1 MPTYEQIMKTDLS
14 QLNTAAAKWD
24 DMAGEFKKLEDRYKG
39 QVQGVSLDGTW
50 TGKASLYSRP
60 SFTKTRGQ
68 YAAAQI
74 EAKAVASLLRDA
86 YAQFV
91 DLKKRVESARDDA
104 IRAHMKVSEA
114 GVASFDYSSVSA
126 AEGEAIRH
134 DPQLRD
140 VENSWSQHID
150 QAVSAMNDADQ
161 GVRTALEAVGRDTDP
176 LDDSNGFNAKANGD
190 VEYYEAQAA
199 IPLAEKIK
207 DGDKLSPEEL
217 ARAEALFRDNAHD
230 KVFTQTLLQSLGPDG
245 AIKFTRHVN
254 DWSISGKSHKD
265 DYATLERGFA
275 TSLATA
281 TTVPGRVADL
291 PPGSAKYNEWLNSP
305 DGKFYKGWMEGMEKA
320 GVHNYGEESRPLHGY
335 QILTTLMQKA
345 DTPYDDQ
352 YLNALGDQMIA
363 AEKEEKHG
371 RFDTSGADYKGITPD
386 PIDALL
392 GVMSKN
398 PDAATFF
405 FDPADRTGADHLH
418 YLAGHGS
425 GTREWPQQMV
435 TGGVVVVATATF
447 DLPDSHAGLGLAL
460 EAAAT
465 GHPPFGPNQDPW
477 PVPTHTGAQA
487 RVMNGIIGTLD
498 QGTSTEVHKNMQAAV
513 AKALAEYT
521 PDTHQILGN
530 AGGGYIRGMNGG
542 FFVDDQGMAHLAT
555 TPDKLV
561 HVMRGL
567 SEDPAAFADLS
578 KTELR
583 YLDQEL
589 GRLPKGAS
597 PLDQNDLLAK
607 SGNALGTYTAI
618 REDVLNDG
626 RVKAYSA
633 ADWKAKVAYHIIGG
647 IVTPMSIP
655 MAGGGTF
662 VVGDGQQRGVD
673 TLAWMWGNDLKAAAD
688 AKANAKISDTYLNAD
703 TQMRTVVNTWGEGRY
718 GTGDPEAR
726 KLVDEYIRRM
736 HDSHTT
742 GLSQAKGYL
751 TDTTN

>member
-1 MPTYEQIMKTDLS
+1 MLTYELVMKTDLS
-14 QLNTAAAKWD
+14 QLTTAAAKWD
-24 DMAGEFKKLEDRYKG
+24 EMAGEFKKLEDRYRT
-39 QVQGVSLDGTW
+39 QVQSVSLGDTW
-50 TGKASLYSRP
+50 TGQASLYSRP
-60 SFTKTRGQ
+60 NFATTHAQ
-68 YAAAQI
+68 YGAAQI

-104 IRAHMKVSEA
+104 IKAGMKVSEA
-114 GVASFDYSSVSA
+114 GQASFDYSRVSA
-126 AEGEAIRH
+126 TEGDAVRH
-134 DPQLRD
+134 DPGLRTT
-140 VENSWSQHID
+140 ENSWSQHIA
-150 QAVSAMNDADQ
+150 QAVSVVNDADQ
-161 GVRTALEAVGRDTDP
+161 GVKIALEAVGADTA
-176 LDDSNGFNAKANGD
+176 LDGATNGFNAKANGD
-190 VEYYEAQAA
+190 VEYYEAEKA

-207 DGDKLSPEEL
+207 GGHKLSPEEL
-217 ARAEALFRDNAHD
+217 AEAESLFRDNSHD
-230 KVFTQTLLQSLGPDG
+230 KVFTQTLLQSLGADG
-245 AIKFTRHVN
+245 AIEFTRHVN
-254 DWSISGKSHKD
+254 DWSFSDKSHKG
-265 DYATLERGFA
+265 DYASLERDFA

-281 TTVPGRVADL
+281 TAVPGKVTDM
-291 PPGSAKYNEWLNSP
+291 PPGSAKYQEWVNSP

-320 GVHNYGEESRPLHGY
+320 GADNYGDNTRPLRGY
-335 QILTTLMQKA
+335 QLLTTLMQKA
-345 DTPYDDQ
+345 DGTFDDQ

-363 AEKEEKHG
+363 AERGKKYSI
-371 RFDTSGADYKGITPD
+371 FDTWGADYKGVTPD
-386 PIDALL
+386 PVDALL
-392 GVMSKN
+392 GLMSKN

-405 FDPADRTGADHLH
+405 FDPADKTGADHLH
-418 YLAGHGS
+418 YLAGHGKD
-425 GTREWPQQMV
+425 TRDWPQHMV
-435 TGGVVVVATATF
+435 SGGVATATY

-465 GHPPFGPNQDPW
+465 GHPPFAPNRDPW
-477 PVPTHTGAQA
+477 PVPTHTEAQA

-530 AGGGYIRGMNGG
+530 AGGGYIRGMHDG
-542 FFVDDQGMAHLAT
+542 FWVDDKGMAHLAT
-555 TPDKLV
+555 SPDKLV

-567 SEDPAAFADLS
+567 SEDPGAYADLS

-589 GRLPKGAS
+589 SRLPQGAG
-597 PLDQNDLLAK
+597 PLDQNDLIAK

-626 RVKAYSA
+626 RINAYSS
-633 ADWKAKVAYHIIGG
+633 ADWKAKVAYHVIGG
-647 IVTPMSIP
+647 IVTPMTIP
-655 MAGGGTF
+655 TTAGGSI
-662 VVGDGQQRGVD
+662 VVGDAMQRGVD
-673 TLAWMWGNDLKAAAD
+673 TLAWMWGNEMKAGAD
-688 AKANAKISDTYLNAD
+688 AEANAKISDTFLNAD
-703 TQMRTVVNTWGEGRY
+703 TQMRTVVNTWGEDRY

>member
-1 MPTYEQIMKTDLS
+1 MPTYEEVMKTDLS
-14 QLNTAAAKWD
+14 QLSTAAAKWD
-24 DMAGEFKKLEDRYKG
+24 DMAGEFRKLEDRYKDK
-39 QVQGVSLDGTW
+39 VQSVSLDGTW
-50 TGKASLYSRP
+50 TGEAALYSRP
-60 SFTKTRGQ
+60 NFTKTRGQ
-68 YAAAQI
+68 YAAAQT

-91 DLKKRVESARDDA
+91 DLRKKVESARDDA
-104 IRAHMKVSEA
+104 VRAGMKVSET
-114 GVASFDYSSVSA
+114 GLASFDYSKVSA
-126 AEGEAIRH
+126 AEGDTVRH
-134 DPQLRD
+134 DPGLRAT
-140 VENSWSQHID
+140 ENSWSEHIA
-150 QAVSAMNDADQ
+150 QAVSAVNDADQ
-161 GVRTALEAVGRDTDP
+161 GVRIALTAVGADTD
-176 LDDSNGFNAKANGD
+176 LFDETSNGFNAKASGD
-190 VEYYEAQAA
+190 VEYYEAEAA
-199 IPLAEKIK
+199 IPLAQKIK

-217 ARAEALFRDNAHD
+217 ARAEALFRDNSHD

-245 AIKFTRHVN
+245 TVKFTRHVD
-254 DWSISGKSHKD
+254 DWARSDKDHKG
-265 DYATLERGFA
+265 DYAALERGFA

-281 TTVPGRVADL
+281 TTVPGKVAEM

-305 DGKFYKGWMEGMEKA
+305 DGTFYKGWMEGMEKA
-320 GVHNYGEESRPLHGY
+320 GAHDYGSNTRPLYGY
-335 QILTTLMQKA
+335 QLLTTLMQKA
-345 DTPYDDQ
+345 DGTYDDQ

-363 AEKEEKHG
+363 AERGKKYNI
-371 RFDTSGADYKGITPD
+371 FDTWGADYKGVTPD
-386 PIDALL
+386 PVDALL
-392 GVMSKN
+392 GLMSKN

-405 FDPADRTGADHLH
+405 FDPADKTGADHLH

-425 GTREWPQQMV
+425 GTRDWPQHRV
-435 TGGVVVVATATF
+435 SGGVATATY

-477 PVPTHTGAQA
+477 PVPTHTEAQA
-487 RVMNGIIGTLD
+487 RVMNGIIGQLD

-530 AGGGYIRGMNGG
+530 AGGGYIRGMNDG
-542 FFVDDQGMAHLAT
+542 FFVDDKGMAHLAT

-567 SEDPAAFADLS
+567 SEDPAAYADLS

-583 YLDQEL
+583 YLDHEL
-589 GRLPKGAS
+589 STLPKGAG
-597 PLDQNDLLAK
+597 PLDQNDLIAK

-626 RVKAYSA
+626 RVNAYSA
-633 ADWKAKVAYHIIGG
+633 ADWKAKVAYHVIGG
-647 IVTPMSIP
+647 VVTPMTIP
-655 MAGGGTF
+655 TTGGGSI
-662 VVGDGQQRGVD
+662 VVGDAMQRGVD
-673 TLAWMWGNDLKAAAD
+673 TLAWMWGNEMKAGAD
-688 AKANAKISDTYLNAD
+688 AEANAKISDTFLNAD
-703 TQMRTVVNTWGEGRY
+703 TQMRTVVNTWGEDRY

>member
-24 DMAGEFKKLEDRYKG
+24 DMAAEFKKLEDRYKS
-39 QVQGVSLDGTW
+39 QVQSVSLDGTW
-50 TGKASLYSRP
+50 TGEASVYSRP
-60 SFTKTRGQ
+60 NFTKTRGQ

-91 DLKKRVESARDDA
+91 DLKKKVESARDDA
-104 IRAHMKVSEA
+104 VKAGMKVSEA
-114 GVASFDYSSVSA
+114 GVASFDYSTVSA
-126 AEGEAIRH
+126 AAGDTIRH
-134 DPQLRD
+134 DPKLRD
-140 VENSWSQHID
+140 EENSWSQHID
-150 QAVSAMNDADQ
+150 QVVSAMNEADQ
-161 GVRTALEAVGRDTDP
+161 GVRTALEAVGRDTDL
-176 LDDSNGFNAKANGD
+176 LDDSMNGFNAKANGD
-190 VEYYEAQAA
+190 VEYYEAQAM
-199 IPLAEKIK
+199 IQLADKVN
-207 DGDKLSPEEL
+207 DGKKLTPEEL
-217 ARAEALFRDNAHD
+217 AEAESLFRDNAHD
-230 KVFTQTLLQSLGPDG
+230 KIFTQTLLQSLGPDG
-245 AIKFTRHVN
+245 AIKFTMHVN
-254 DWSISGKSHKD
+254 DWSLSDKSHKD
-265 DYATLERGFA
+265 DYAALERGFA

-281 TTVPGRVADL
+281 TTVPGKVADM

-320 GVHNYGEESRPLHGY
+320 GVHNYGDNLRPLHGY
-335 QILTTLMQKA
+335 QLLTTLMQKA
-345 DTPYDDQ
+345 DGTYDDQ

-363 AEKEEKHG
+363 AERGKKSSI
-371 RFDTSGADYKGITPD
+371 FDTWGADYKGVTPD
-386 PIDALL
+386 PVDALL

-405 FDPADRTGADHLH
+405 FDPADKTGADHLH
-418 YLAGHGS
+418 YLAGHGG
-425 GTREWPQQMV
+425 GTREWPQHMV
-435 TGGVVVVATATF
+435 SGGVATATD

-477 PVPTHTGAQA
+477 PVPTHTEAQA

-530 AGGGYIRGMNGG
+530 AGGGYIRGMNDG
-542 FFVDDQGMAHLAT
+542 FWVDDKGMAHLAT
-555 TPDKLV
+555 TPDRLV

-567 SEDPAAFADLS
+567 SEDPAAYADLS

-583 YLDQEL
+583 YLDHEL
-589 GRLPKGAS
+589 SELQKGAS

-626 RVKAYSA
+626 RINAYSS

-655 MAGGGTF
+655 TAGGGTI
-662 VVGDGQQRGVD
+662 VVGDGLQRGVD
-673 TLAWMWGNDLKAAAD
+673 TLAWMWGNDLKAGAD
-688 AKANAKISDTYLNAD
+688 AEANAKISDTFLKAD

-718 GTGDPEAR
+718 GTSDPEAR

>member
-1 MPTYEQIMKTDLS
+1 MLTYELIMKTDFS
-14 QLNTAAAKWD
+14 QLTTTATKWD
-24 DMAGEFKKLEDRYKG
+24 DMAGELKKLEERYKT
-39 QVQGVSLDGTW
+39 QVQNVSLDGTW
-50 TGKASLYSRP
+50 TGQASLYSRP
-60 SFTKTRGQ
+60 NFAATHTQ
-68 YAAAQI
+68 YVAAQT

-86 YAQFV
+86 HAQFV

-104 IRAHMKVSEA
+104 IKAGMKVSET
-114 GVASFDYSSVSA
+114 GGASFDYSKVSA
-126 AEGEAIRH
+126 TEADSVRH
-134 DPQLRD
+134 DPGLRATED
-140 VENSWSQHID
+140 SWSQHIA
-150 QAVSAMNDADQ
+150 QAVTAMNDADQ
-161 GVRTALEAVGRDTDP
+161 GVKIALEAVGADTDVF
-176 LDDSNGFNAKANGD
+176 DDTGNGFNAKASGD
-190 VEYYEAQAA
+190 VEYYEAVAA

-217 ARAEALFRDNAHD
+217 AEAESLFRDNSHD
-230 KVFTQTLLQSLGPDG
+230 KVFTQTVLQSLGPDG
-245 AIKFTRHVN
+245 AVEFTRHVD
-254 DWSISGKSHKD
+254 DWALSDKSHKA
-265 DYATLERGFA
+265 DYAALERDFA

-281 TTVPGRVADL
+281 TTVPGKVTDM

-305 DGKFYKGWMEGMEKA
+305 DGKFYKGWMEGMEKT
-320 GVHNYGEESRPLHGY
+320 GVHDYGSNTRPLLGY
-335 QILTTLMQKA
+335 QLLTTLMQKA
-345 DTPYDDQ
+345 DGTYDDQ

-363 AEKEEKHG
+363 AERGKKYNI
-371 RFDTSGADYKGITPD
+371 FDTWGADYKGVTPD
-386 PIDALL
+386 PVDALL

-405 FDPADRTGADHLH
+405 FDPADKTGADHLH
-418 YLAGHGS
+418 YLAGHGG
-425 GTREWPQQMV
+425 GTRDWPQHMV
-435 TGGVVVVATATF
+435 SGGVATATY

-465 GHPPFGPNQDPW
+465 GHPPFDPNRDPW
-477 PVPTHTGAQA
+477 PVPTHTEAQA
-487 RVMNGIIGTLD
+487 RVMNGILGTLD

-530 AGGGYIRGMNGG
+530 AGGGYIRGMNDG
-542 FFVDDQGMAHLAT
+542 FWVDDQGMAHLAT
-555 TPDKLV
+555 SPDKLV

-567 SEDPAAFADLS
+567 SEDPAAYADLS

-589 GRLPKGAS
+589 SRLPKGAG
-597 PLDQNDLLAK
+597 PLDQNDLIAK

-626 RVKAYSA
+626 RVNAYSA

-647 IVTPMSIP
+647 VVTPMTIP
-655 MAGGGTF
+655 TTAGGSI
-662 VVGDGQQRGVD
+662 VVGDAMQRGVD
-673 TLAWMWGNDLKAAAD
+673 TLAWMWGNELKAGAD
-688 AKANAKISDTYLNAD
+688 AEANAKISDTFLNAD
-703 TQMRTVVNTWGEGRY
+703 TQMRTVVNTWGEDRY